1 MNRKSIFAGAVHLA
15 ILSIGQN
22 SSWAQEVD
30 FTREIQP
37 ILSDNCFLCHG
48 PDISTRKAKMRLDI
62 KEGALQERDGWAPV
76 YPGNPEDSE
85 IILRIFSEIENDV
98 MPPPDSHLALTTE
111 EKHLI
116 YRWIEQGAPWAEHWA
131 YVAPVQPELPVISDP
146 TWPRNAI
153 DNFVM
158 AKLDN
163 ESLTP
168 SPSANDQTLLR
179 RLSLDLTG
187 FAPTPAQRA
196 QFLEAQNDNRWQ
208 QQIDRLLASPR
219 YGERMAWPWLDAARY
234 ADSNGYQGDKDRTMW
249 PWRDW
254 VVRAFNQNL
263 PFDQFTT
270 WQLAGDLLDN
280 PTQEQKLATAFLRNH
295 MINGEG
301 GRIAEENRV
310 EYIFD
315 QLETVG
321 TTWMGLTMNCCRC
334 HDHKFDP
341 ISQENYYQL
350 FAFFN
355 QTEVTGGGDN
365 PNTAPV
371 MELPGQE
378 QLRRIQDLQRLLNT
392 VEGQRAEVAQK
403 LAAVRAEW
411 QSMKPQQLKAEH
423 QDLAI
428 LEDDSVLASG
438 ENPVKD
444 IYRLQYRDRR
454 EPIAAIRLEAKM
466 HESMTAGG
474 LARSDSGNFVLT
486 GFDAQ
491 LVTEGMEP
499 QTVAIQFARASVEQN
514 GYGVSGALDGD
525 PQSGWAVWLG
535 QPITSDQEAIFYLQ
549 QPIHLQP
556 GQSLQLTLRHESA
569 HKHHNLGRFKIS
581 FTSAVQP
588 EELKWLSMNE
598 QHGELENEMQSVRSA
613 IPRVMV
619 MQEQD
624 QQRRTFLLQS
634 GLYNQPKQEVSPGL
648 PSALPALA
656 MEDRVDRLALAQWLV
671 SPENPLTSRVVM
683 NRLWAQVFGVGLVK
697 TMDNF
702 GSQGERPTHPELLD
716 WLALEF
722 QRSGWDVKHMMRLMV
737 DSATYRQS
745 SDRSAEVQ
753 ELDPDNRLLA
763 RGPRYRLPSW
773 MIRDHALQAS
783 GLLVDKIGGP
793 GNYPYQPAGVWQE
806 FTFQTRTYPQG
817 EGASL
822 YRRSLYTFWRRIVAP
837 TMFFDSATRQSC
849 SVTERRTNTP
859 LHALS
864 TLNDTTYVEAS
875 RFLAQRI
882 LQKPHVDEVARIR
895 DAFLLM
901 LSRVPSASETE
912 LVKNSLQRLR
922 QQFQAAPLE
931 AEQLLQAGASA
942 RDQNIDAIELAAW
955 TSMALALFNLD
966 ETLTKE

>member
-1 MNRKSIFAGAVHLA
+1 MNRKFIFACAVYLA
-15 ILSIGQN
+15 IFSLGQN
-22 SSWAQEVD
+22 SSWAQEVE
-30 FTREIQP
+30 FSREIQP

-62 KEGALQERDGWAPV
+62 KEGVLQERDGWAPV
-76 YPGNPEDSE
+76 YPGNPDDSE

-98 MPPPDSHLALTTE
+98 MPPSDSHLALTAE
-111 EKHLI
+111 QKKLI

-131 YVAPVQPELPVISDP
+131 YVAPTQPDFPEISDP
-146 TWPRNAI
+146 SWPRNAI
-153 DNFVM
+153 DYFVM
-158 AKLDN
+158 ARLDR
-163 ESLTP
+163 EKLTP
-168 SPSANDQTLLR
+168 SPPADEQTLLR

-187 FAPTPAQRA
+187 FAPTPAERA
-196 QFLEAQNDNRWQ
+196 EFLEAPDGNRWQ

-263 PFDQFTT
+263 PFDQFTV

-341 ISQENYYQL
+341 ISQENYFQL

-365 PNTAPV
+365 PSTAPM
-371 MELPGQE
+371 MEIPGQE
-378 QLRRIQDLQRLLNT
+378 QLRRIEDLQKRLNT
-392 VEGQRAEVAQK
+392 VERQRTEVLRQVASAQ
-403 LAAVRAEW
+403 AEW
-411 QSMKPQQLKAEH
+411 KSSKPKELRAEH
-423 QDLAI
+423 QDLSF
-428 LEDDSVLASG
+428 LDDDSILVSG
-438 ENPVKD
+438 TNAEKD
-444 IYRLQYRDRR
+444 IYSLQYRDWS
-454 EPIAAIRLEAKM
+454 EPIAAIRLEAKR

-474 LARSDSGNFVLT
+474 IARSDSGNFVLT
-486 GFDAQ
+486 GFEGQ
-491 LVTEGMEP
+491 LLTEGSAPES
-499 QTVAIQFARASVEQN
+499 VKIQYARASVEQN
-514 GYGVSGALDGD
+514 GFEVAGAIDD
-525 PQSGWAVWLG
+525 DSASGWAVWQG
-535 QPITSDQEAIFYLQ
+535 QPITSDQVAIFYLQ
-549 QPIHLQP
+549 QPIQLQP
-556 GQSLQLTLRHESA
+556 GQSLQLTLRHESV
-569 HKHHNLGRFKIS
+569 HEYHNLGRFRIS
-581 FTSAVQP
+581 FTNAVQP

-598 QHGELENEMQSVRSA
+598 QHEQLDNEMQSVRSA
-613 IPRVMV
+613 IPRVMI
-619 MQEQD
+619 MQEQGH
-624 QQRRTFLLQS
+624 QRRTFVLSS
-634 GLYNQPKQEVSPGL
+634 GLYNQPKQEVLPGL
-648 PSALPALA
+648 PSVLPALA
-656 MEDRVDRLALAQWLV
+656 MDNRMDRLALAQWLV
-671 SPENPLTSRVVM
+671 SPENPLTSRVIV

-697 TMDNF
+697 TTDNF

-716 WLALEF
+716 WLAVEF

-745 SDRSAEVQ
+745 SQRSAELQ
-753 ELDPDNRLLA
+753 ELDPKNRLLA
-763 RGPRYRLPSW
+763 RGARYRLPSW

-783 GLLVDKIGGP
+783 GLLVDQIGGP

-806 FTFQTRTYPQG
+806 FTFQTRTYPQAQD
-817 EGASL
+817 ASL

-864 TLNDTTYVEAS
+864 TLNDTTYIEAS

-882 LQKPHVDEVARIR
+882 LQNPAGGETARIR
-895 DAFLLM
+895 EAFLLV
-901 LSRVPSASETE
+901 LSRLPSASQTE
-912 LVKNSLQRLR
+912 LIKSSLQRLR
-922 QQFQAAPLE
+922 QQFQGASFE
-931 AEQLLQAGASA
+931 AEQLLQVGASA
-942 RDQNIDAIELAAW
+942 RDQNIDAIEHAAW